1 PLSAGERIDL
11 LRELNDAIA
20 TRYPGLLNTDIVLS
34 SLAVEK
40 ALVTSEG
47 AATYSYVPRT
57 VLFFTLSL
65 QANDGPVELYDVVS
79 GLGDVQ
85 DQGLETGRL
94 MARVDALYEELRQ
107 KAEGT
112 HCEAG
117 THDVVLDS
125 HVAGILAHEAIGHTC
140 EADSVLSGSI
150 AGDWLGREVAS

>member
-1 PLSAGERIDL
+1 HEGGVSARCYRSGAFGFASQPGDSDAAIAAALGNARANAALYERTSGVQATELPRTPPGTGIYDYRSKQPPLSAGERIDL

-20 TRYPGLLNTDIVLS
+20 ARHPGLINSDIVLS

-79 GLGDVQ
+79 GLGD
-85 DQGLETGRL
+85 
-94 MARVDALYEELRQ
+94 
-107 KAEGT
+107 
-112 HCEAG
+112 
-117 THDVVLDS
+117 
-125 HVAGILAHEAIGHTC
+125 
-140 EADSVLSGSI
+140 
-150 AGDWLGREVAS
+150 